1 MENMGASLE
10 WEDIDHHGVVRCAP
24 RPSPP
29 GARGTMRTGRASVT
43 GARRLNFACPAD
55 TEHVAARHSAANGR
69 GRGRDF
75 HGPFNGGGVRLK
87 KTLIWF
93 VLAVTAATR
102 VAAADSE
109 AAFAPPLKPEAQE
122 ARAAHLSAELLTRYH
137 YKTVPID
144 DALSAKV
151 FDQYLKA
158 LDPEKLYFLQSDIDR
173 LAGYRTLLDDAIL
186 GEDLRTPFEIFNLY
200 ERRTAERLAYAR
212 GLLHK
217 GFDFERDESLTID
230 RKDQPWPA
238 TEADSLDLWRKRVKN
253 DWLRLKLAGQ
263 DDRAITKILDKRY
276 DNAAKSL
283 GKITSADAFQVFMN
297 AYTMAIDPHTNY
309 LGPRA
314 AENFDISMRLS
325 LVGIGAVL
333 TEIDGYTTI
342 RELVPGGPASLSGQ
356 LKVGDRIVGVAQG
369 SGGAMEDVV
378 GWRLDDTVALIR
390 GTMGSTVRLDVLPAD
405 TGSDASNRTVALTRD
420 TIKVQDSAAKAKV
433 YSVATG
439 LGRRL
444 VGVITLP
451 SFYEDAE
458 ALQKGD
464 KDYRSAARDVAR
476 LLVDLKARK
485 VDGLLI
491 DLRNNGGGSLREAV
505 RLTGM
510 FVGKVPVVQTRNAK
524 GDITV
529 EKNTAVGLAWDGPL
543 GVLINRAS
551 ASASEIFAAAIQD
564 YGRGVI
570 IGEGS
575 FGKGTVQTVAS
586 LDQVAK
592 NDSPVYGELKMTIAQ
607 FFRVNG
613 GTTQLRGV
621 TPDILYPQT
630 GDDAQ
635 FGESSFDNALPWT
648 RIKAADYAPVG
659 DVAGQLPRL
668 SAWHAARIQQDRDFQ
683 NLLQDVARAQELR
696 KNNVISLNEA
706 VRRKERAAS
715 EKRLAALLGS
725 AGTGGDTALADD
737 GLQFNER
744 RLDKDL
750 AVEKTRKT
758 IDDALLDE
766 AVSIL
771 SDSAALKEGKSQA
784 AASAL
789 PTRPEVVVSLPK
801 GSSDK

>member
-1 MENMGASLE
+1 MVK
-10 WEDIDHHGVVRCAP
+10 D
-24 RPSPP
+24 
-29 GARGTMRTGRASVT
+29 GARDLR
-43 GARRLNFACPAD
+43 
-55 TEHVAARHSAANGR
+55 
-69 GRGRDF
+69 
-75 HGPFNGGGVRLK
+75 GPFNGGEVRLK
-87 KTLIWF
+87 KTLIWL
-93 VLAVTAATR
+93 VLALTAATQ
-102 VAAADSE
+102 VAAATPDV
-109 AAFAPPLKPEAQE
+109 AFPPLLKPEAQE
-122 ARAAHLSAELLTRYH
+122 ARAAHLAAELLSRYH
-137 YKTVPID
+137 YKAVPLD

-158 LDPEKLYFLQSDIDR
+158 LDPERLYFLQADIDR
-173 LAGYRTLLDDAIL
+173 LAADRTLLDDAIL
-186 GEDLRTPFEIFNLY
+186 TEDLRAPFEIFNLY
-200 ERRTAERLAYAR
+200 EHRVAERLTFAR

-217 GFDFERDESLTID
+217 GFDFERDESLTIA

-238 TEADSLDLWRKRVKN
+238 TEADSLELWRKRVKN

-263 DDRAITKILDKRY
+263 DDRTIAKILDKRY
-276 DNAAKSL
+276 DTAAKSL
-283 GKITSADAFQVFMN
+283 GKITSADAFQTFMN
-297 AYTMAIDPHTNY
+297 AYTMAIEPHTNY

-369 SGGAMEDVV
+369 SAGAMEDVV

-390 GTMGSTVRLDVLPAD
+390 GAMGSAVRLDILPAEN
-405 TGSDASNRTVALTRD
+405 GPDATNRTVALIRN
-420 TIKVQDSAAKAKV
+420 TITVQDSAAKAKV
-433 YSVATG
+433 YAVATSAG
-439 LGRRL
+439 KRL
-444 VGVITLP
+444 VGVISLP

-476 LLVDLKARK
+476 LLADLKAQK

-505 RLTGM
+505 NLTGM

-524 GDITV
+524 GDISV
-529 EKNTAVGLAWDGPL
+529 ERNTDAGLAWNGPL
-543 GVLINRAS
+543 GVLINRGS

-570 IGEGS
+570 IGEVS
-575 FGKGTVQTVAS
+575 FGKGTVQTLAS
-586 LDQVAK
+586 LDQLAK
-592 NDSPVYGELKMTIAQ
+592 NATPVFGELKMTIAQ

-630 GDDAQ
+630 SDDTE
-635 FGESSFDNALPWT
+635 FGESSFGNALPWT
-648 RIKAADYAPVG
+648 RIKPADYAPVG
-659 DVAGQLPRL
+659 DVAVQLPRL
-668 SAWHAARIQQDRDFQ
+668 LAWHATRIQHDRDFQ
-683 NLLQDVARAQELR
+683 SLLQDVARAQELR
-696 KNNVISLNEA
+696 NNNVISLNEG

-715 EKRLAALLGS
+715 EKRVAAMLGT
-725 AGTGGDTALADD
+725 AGTGASSALADD

-744 RLDKDL
+744 KLDKDL
-750 AVEKTRKT
+750 AAEKTRKT

-771 SDSAALKEGKSQA
+771 SDSATLKEGKSRV

-789 PTRPEVVVSLPK
+789 PIRPEIVMTLPK
-801 GSSDK
+801 GLAEK

>member
-1 MENMGASLE
+1 M
-10 WEDIDHHGVVRCAP
+10 
-24 RPSPP
+24 
-29 GARGTMRTGRASVT
+29 
-43 GARRLNFACPAD
+43 
-55 TEHVAARHSAANGR
+55 
-69 GRGRDF
+69 
-75 HGPFNGGGVRLK
+75 K

-93 VLAVTAATR
+93 VLALTAATQ

-109 AAFAPPLKPEAQE
+109 AAFPPPLKPEARE
-122 ARAAHLSAELLTRYH
+122 AKAAHLAAEFLSRFH
-137 YKTVPID
+137 YKAVPID
-144 DALSAKV
+144 NALSAKV

-158 LDPEKLYFLQSDIDR
+158 LDPERLYFLQSDIDR
-173 LAGYRTLLDDAIL
+173 LAVDRTLLDDAIL
-186 GEDLRTPFEIFNLY
+186 AEDLRAPFEIFNLY
-200 ERRTAERLAYAR
+200 EHRLAERLTYAR
-212 GLLHK
+212 SLLHK

-263 DDRAITKILDKRY
+263 DDRTIAKILDKRY
-276 DNAAKSL
+276 DNASKSL
-283 GKITSADAFQVFMN
+283 GKVTSADAFQAFMN
-297 AYTMAIDPHTNY
+297 AYTMAIEPHTNY

-333 TEIDGYTTI
+333 TEIDGYTTV

-369 SGGAMEDVV
+369 SAGTMEDVV
-378 GWRLDDTVALIR
+378 GGRLDDTVALIR
-390 GTMGSTVRLDVLPAD
+390 GTMGSTVRLDILPAD
-405 TGSDASNRTVALTRD
+405 NGPDASNKTVVLIRN
-420 TIKVQDSAAKAKV
+420 TITVQDSVAKAKV
-433 YSVATG
+433 YSVTTG
-439 LGRRL
+439 AGKRL

-451 SFYEDAE
+451 SFYEDAG

-464 KDYRSAARDVAR
+464 KDYRSATRDVAK
-476 LLVDLKARK
+476 LLVDLKAQK
-485 VDGLLI
+485 VDAALI

-505 RLTGM
+505 NLTGL
-510 FVGKVPVVQTRNAK
+510 FVGKVPVVQIRNAK

-529 EKNTAVGLAWDGPL
+529 EKDADTGLAWDGPL
-543 GVLINRAS
+543 GVLINRGS

-564 YGRGVI
+564 YGRGAI

-586 LDQVAK
+586 LDQIAK
-592 NDSPVYGELKMTIAQ
+592 NATPVYGELKMTIAQ

-621 TPDILYPQT
+621 TPDIVYPQT
-630 GDDAQ
+630 SDDTQ
-635 FGESSFDNALPWT
+635 FGESSYDNALPWS

-659 DVAGQLPRL
+659 NMATQLPRL
-668 SAWHAARIQQDRDFQ
+668 SAWHETRIRHDRDFQ
-683 NLLQDVARAQELR
+683 NLLENLAKAQELR
-696 KNNVISLNEA
+696 KSNVISLNEG
-706 VRRKERAAS
+706 VRRKERIAS
-715 EKRLAALLGS
+715 EKRVTAMLGTAGTDAGS
-725 AGTGGDTALADD
+725 ALVDD

-744 RLDKDL
+744 KLDRDL
-750 AVEKTRKT
+750 AAEKTRKT

-771 SDSAALKEGKSQA
+771 SDSAALKEGKSQTT
-784 AASAL
+784 ASAL
-789 PTRPEVVVSLPK
+789 PIRPEVITTLPK
-801 GSSDK
+801 GASEK

>member
-1 MENMGASLE
+1 MAR
-10 WEDIDHHGVVRCAP
+10 DGVW
-24 RPSPP
+24 
-29 GARGTMRTGRASVT
+29 
-43 GARRLNFACPAD
+43 
-55 TEHVAARHSAANGR
+55 
-69 GRGRDF
+69 DF

-87 KTLIWF
+87 QTLIWF
-93 VLAVTAATR
+93 VLALTAATQ
-102 VAAADSE
+102 VAAADLD
-109 AAFAPPLKPEAQE
+109 AAFRPLLKPEAQE
-122 ARAAHLSAELLTRYH
+122 ARAAYLAAEVLSRYH
-137 YKTVPID
+137 YKAIPLD
-144 DALSAKV
+144 DALSAKT

-158 LDPEKLYFLQSDIDR
+158 LDPERLYFLQSDIDR
-173 LAGYRTLLDDAIL
+173 LAADRTLLDDAIL
-186 GEDLRTPFEIFNLY
+186 NEDLRAPFEIFNLY
-200 ERRTAERLAYAR
+200 ENRAAERFTYAR
-212 GLLHK
+212 SLLHK

-238 TEADSLDLWRKRVKN
+238 TEAESLDLWRKRVKN

-263 DDRAITKILDKRY
+263 DDRTIAKILDKRY
-276 DNAAKSL
+276 ASAVRSL
-283 GKITSADAFQVFMN
+283 GKITSADAFQTFMN
-297 AYTMAIDPHTNY
+297 AYTMAIEPHTNY

-333 TEIDGYTTI
+333 TEIDGYATV

-356 LKVGDRIVGVAQG
+356 LKVGDRIVAVAQG
-369 SGGAMEDVV
+369 SAGSMEDVV

-390 GTMGSTVRLDVLPAD
+390 GAMGSVVRLDILPAD
-405 TGSDASNRTVALTRD
+405 NGPDASNRTVVLIRNTV
-420 TIKVQDSAAKAKV
+420 TVQDSAAKAKV
-433 YSVATG
+433 YSVTTG
-439 LGRRL
+439 VGKRL
-444 VGVITLP
+444 IGVITLP
-451 SFYEDAE
+451 SFYEDVE

-476 LLVDLKARK
+476 LLVELKAQK

-510 FVGKVPVVQTRNAK
+510 FVGKVPVVQTRNAN
-524 GDITV
+524 GDVHV
-529 EKNTAVGLAWDGPL
+529 EKNTDVDQAWDGPL

-570 IGEGS
+570 MGEAS
-575 FGKGTVQTVAS
+575 FGKGTVQTIAS
-586 LDQVAK
+586 LDQIAK
-592 NDSPVYGELKMTIAQ
+592 NAKPVYGELKMTIAQ

-621 TPDILYPQT
+621 TPDILYPPT
-630 GDDAQ
+630 SDDTQ
-635 FGESSFDNALPWT
+635 FGESSYDNALPWT
-648 RIKAADYAPVG
+648 SIKPADYAPVG
-659 DVAGQLPRL
+659 DVANQLPRL
-668 SAWHAARIQQDRDFQ
+668 LAWHASRIQNDRDFQ
-683 NLLQDVARAQELR
+683 NLLQDVVKAQELR
-696 KNNVISLNEA
+696 KGNVISLNEA

-715 EKRLAALLGS
+715 EKRLAAMLGATGTGAGS
-725 AGTGGDTALADD
+725 ALTDD

-744 RLDKDL
+744 KLDKDL

-758 IDDALLDE
+758 INDALLDE

-771 SDSAALKEGKSQA
+771 ADSATLKEGKSQM

-789 PTRPEVVVSLPK
+789 PIRPEVVMTLPK
-801 GSSDK
+801 GASE